1 MNNTKFN
8 FAAVISIIVLLFYSY
23 IVFLGL
29 VYWLDGNKWKGL
41 LYTLILIAVI
51 IACVFFMCKAR
62 ATRWEKIGNTGQIL
76 FGVIILA
83 ALVLSSMPFAH
94 FLKLVHNQKQVTEA
108 FEKSHKYASDLDLA
122 YKDYV
127 KERKEVTLE
136 HLNAVEAGH
145 GASNP
150 AEYDSIFGMPGSD
163 DSRSKINRMITNLE
177 KTLLPESLERANEQ
191 NIQRLERGAKMSV
204 WNVEMPGIVNRID
217 ETVKKNIEIYTNISK
232 NAHGY
237 KGDNNYQ
244 AFTYPAYAS
253 HNAKL
258 QDMLDK
264 MSMPSVLSIIAALI
278 CFGFMLLPYY
288 LTERDVA
295 AATSSDSRKKSKDA
309 ASTIITAPSVSGNRR
324 SRLREH
330 QDKNK

>member
-177 KTLLPESLERANEQ
+177 KTLGR
-191 NIQRLERGAKMSV
+191 
-204 WNVEMPGIVNRID
+204 
-217 ETVKKNIEIYTNISK
+217 
-232 NAHGY
+232 NAR
-237 KGDNNYQ
+237 
-244 AFTYPAYAS
+244 P
-253 HNAKL
+253 
-258 QDMLDK
+258 
-264 MSMPSVLSIIAALI
+264 P
-278 CFGFMLLPYY
+278 
-288 LTERDVA
+288 
-295 AATSSDSRKKSKDA
+295 
-309 ASTIITAPSVSGNRR
+309 
-324 SRLREH
+324 
-330 QDKNK
+330 